1 MDNAV
6 VAFCET
12 ANRREAEAMK
22 RGIATLLASGL
33 SNQFGAAVGS
43 LAFPVIGPAGVVA
56 VRQVVAAIVLLP
68 IARPKLRSYSWS
80 QWWPVLL
87 LALVFGLMNL
97 SLYSAIERI
106 GLGLAVTLE
115 FLGPLGVALFA
126 SRSKLT
132 LVCGL
137 VAAAGVVAIARPEPT
152 TDYLGIVFGL
162 VGGAC
167 WASYILLNRTIGKRM
182 VGIEGTAVAAG
193 VSSIVFLPI
202 GIVILATTQ
211 PPLWALAFAGTAGV
225 LCSAFPYVAD
235 MIALRTVP
243 AHLFGLLMSINPIY
257 AALIGAVF
265 LSQSLGLLE
274 WIGIVLI
281 VSTNVAALALARTKR
296 TAPIPILV

>member
-1 MDNAV
+1 
-6 VAFCET
+6 
-12 ANRREAEAMK
+12 MK

-56 VRQVVAAIVLLP
+56 LRQVVAALVLLP
-68 IARPKLRSYSWS
+68 IARPKLRTYSWS

-115 FLGPLGVALFA
+115 FLGPLAVALFS

-152 TDYLGIVFGL
+152 TDYLGIAFGL
-162 VGGAC
+162 VGAAC

-193 VSSIVFLPI
+193 VSSLIFLPV
-202 GIVILATTQ
+202 GTVIIAATQ
-211 PPLWALAFAGTAGV
+211 PPLWVLGFAVAAGV
-225 LCSAFPYVAD
+225 LASAFPYVAD

-265 LSQSLGLLE
+265 LSQTLGLLE

-281 VSTNVAALALARTKR
+281 VSANVAALALARTKR
-296 TAPIPILV
+296 TAPIPVLV

>member
-1 MDNAV
+1 
-6 VAFCET
+6 
-12 ANRREAEAMK
+12 MK
-22 RGIATLLASGL
+22 RGIATLLASGF
-33 SNQFGAAVGS
+33 SNQFGAAIGS
-43 LAFPVIGPAGVVA
+43 LAFAAIGPAGVVA
-56 VRQVVAAIVLLP
+56 VRQIVAAIVLLP

-115 FLGPLGVALFA
+115 FLGPLAVALFSA
-126 SRSKLT
+126 RSKLT
-132 LVCGL
+132 LACGL

-162 VGGAC
+162 VAAAC

-193 VSSIVFLPI
+193 VSSLIFFPV
-202 GIVILATTQ
+202 GIVIIAATQ
-211 PPLWALAFAGTAGV
+211 PPLWALAFAVAAGV
-225 LCSAFPYVAD
+225 LCSAIPYVAD

-243 AHLFGLLMSINPIY
+243 AHVFGLLMSINPIY

-265 LSQSLGLLE
+265 LSQALGLLE

-281 VSTNVAALALARTKR
+281 VSANVAALALARAAK
-296 TAPIPILV
+296 TAPIPVLV

>member
-1 MDNAV
+1 
-6 VAFCET
+6 
-12 ANRREAEAMK
+12 MK
-22 RGIATLLASGL
+22 RGIATLLVSGF
-33 SNQFGAAVGS
+33 SNQFGAAIGS

-56 VRQVVAAIVLLP
+56 VRQIVAAIVLFP
-68 IARPKLRSYSWS
+68 IARPKLRSYTWS

-87 LALVFGLMNL
+87 LAVVFGTMNL

-115 FLGPLGVALFA
+115 FLGPLAVALFA

-132 LVCGL
+132 FVCGL

-152 TDYLGIVFGL
+152 TDYLGIAFGL
-162 VGGAC
+162 IGAVC

-193 VSSIVFLPI
+193 VSSAIFLPV
-202 GIVILATTQ
+202 GIVILAATQ
-211 PPLWALAFAGTAGV
+211 PPLWAIAFAVTAGV
-225 LCSAFPYVAD
+225 LCSAIPYVAD

-243 AHLFGLLMSINPIY
+243 AHVFGLLMSINPIY

-265 LSQSLGLLE
+265 LSQALGLLE
-274 WIGIVLI
+274 WIGVVLI
-281 VSTNVAALALARTKR
+281 VTANVVALALARTKR
-296 TAPIPILV
+296 TAPIPVLV

>member
-1 MDNAV
+1 
-6 VAFCET
+6 
-12 ANRREAEAMK
+12 MK
-22 RGIATLLASGL
+22 RGIATLLASGF
-33 SNQFGAAVGS
+33 SNQFGAAIGS
-43 LAFPVIGPAGVVA
+43 LAFAAIGPAGVVA
-56 VRQVVAAIVLLP
+56 VRQIVAAIVLLP

-115 FLGPLGVALFA
+115 FLGPLAVALFSA
-126 SRSKLT
+126 RSKLT

-137 VAAAGVVAIARPEPT
+137 VAAVGVVAIARPEPT

-162 VGGAC
+162 VAAAC

-193 VSSIVFLPI
+193 VSSLIFLPV
-202 GIVILATTQ
+202 GIVIIAATQ
-211 PPLWALAFAGTAGV
+211 PPLWALAFAVAAGV
-225 LCSAFPYVAD
+225 LCSAIPYVAD

-243 AHLFGLLMSINPIY
+243 AHVFGLLMSINPIY

-265 LSQSLGLLE
+265 LSQALGLLE

-281 VSTNVAALALARTKR
+281 VSANVAALALARTAK
-296 TAPIPILV
+296 TAPIPVLV

>member
-1 MDNAV
+1 
-6 VAFCET
+6 
-12 ANRREAEAMK
+12 MK
-22 RGIATLLASGL
+22 RGIATLLASGF
-33 SNQFGAAVGS
+33 SNQFGAAIGS
-43 LAFPVIGPAGVVA
+43 LAFAAIGPAGVVA
-56 VRQVVAAIVLLP
+56 VRQIVAAIVLLP

-115 FLGPLGVALFA
+115 FLGPLAVALFSA
-126 SRSKLT
+126 RSKLT

-162 VGGAC
+162 VAAAC

-193 VSSIVFLPI
+193 VSSLIFLPV
-202 GIVILATTQ
+202 GIVIIAATQ
-211 PPLWALAFAGTAGV
+211 PPLRALAFAVAAGV
-225 LCSAFPYVAD
+225 LCSAIPYVAD

-243 AHLFGLLMSINPIY
+243 AHVFGLLMSINPIY

-265 LSQSLGLLE
+265 LSQALGLLE

-281 VSTNVAALALARTKR
+281 VSANVAALALARTAK
-296 TAPIPILV
+296 TAPIPVLV

>member
-1 MDNAV
+1 
-6 VAFCET
+6 
-12 ANRREAEAMK
+12 MK

-56 VRQVVAAIVLLP
+56 VRQVVAALVLLP
-68 IARPKLRSYSWS
+68 IARPKLRTYSWS

-115 FLGPLGVALFA
+115 FLGPLAVALFS

-152 TDYLGIVFGL
+152 TDYLGIAFGI
-162 VGGAC
+162 VGAAC

-193 VSSIVFLPI
+193 VSSLIFLPV
-202 GIVILATTQ
+202 GIVIIAATQ
-211 PPLWALAFAGTAGV
+211 PPLWVLGFAVAAGV
-225 LCSAFPYVAD
+225 LASAFPYVAD

-265 LSQSLGLLE
+265 LSQTLGLLE

-281 VSTNVAALALARTKR
+281 VSANVAALALARTKR
-296 TAPIPILV
+296 TAPIPVLV

>member
-1 MDNAV
+1 
-6 VAFCET
+6 
-12 ANRREAEAMK
+12 MK

-56 VRQVVAAIVLLP
+56 LRQVVAALVLLP
-68 IARPKLRSYSWS
+68 IARPKLRTYSWS

-115 FLGPLGVALFA
+115 FLGPLAVALFS

-152 TDYLGIVFGL
+152 TDYLGIAFGL
-162 VGGAC
+162 VGAAC

-193 VSSIVFLPI
+193 VSSLIFLPV
-202 GIVILATTQ
+202 GIVIIAATQ
-211 PPLWALAFAGTAGV
+211 PPLWVLGFAVAAGFLA
-225 LCSAFPYVAD
+225 SAFPYVAD

-265 LSQSLGLLE
+265 LSQTLGLLE

-281 VSTNVAALALARTKR
+281 VSANVAALALARTKR
-296 TAPIPILV
+296 TAPIPVLV